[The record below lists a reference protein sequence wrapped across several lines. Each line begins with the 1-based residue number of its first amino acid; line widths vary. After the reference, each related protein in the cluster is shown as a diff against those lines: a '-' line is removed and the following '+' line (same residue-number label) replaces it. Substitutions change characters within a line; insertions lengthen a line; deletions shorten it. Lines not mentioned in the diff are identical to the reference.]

1 LRRDDNDPRVHPQP
15 CGGAHERRVHE
26 GDRMNKMVIATDVV
40 KRFGRFTALAGIS
53 LAIET
58 SEVLCVVGPS
68 GSGKSTF
75 LRCINQLERADEG
88 AIWVDGELCGFR
100 QKGNVLV
107 ELSDREIARQRLDSG
122 MVFQRFNLFAHLTAL
137 QNIIEGPLTVQRR
150 SRAEVIDEAI
160 ALLDRV
166 GLANKR
172 NAYPADLSG
181 GQQQRVAIAR
191 ALAMKPKLMLFDEPT
206 SALDPE
212 LVGEVLQVMRDLARS
227 GMTMIV
233 VTHELGFAK
242 EVANR
247 VVFMDHGAIVESGP
261 PQQVLVNPQHPRTRD
276 FIAAVLS

>member
-1 LRRDDNDPRVHPQP
+1 MT
-15 CGGAHERRVHE
+15 A
-26 GDRMNKMVIATDVV
+26 MVVAANVV
-40 KRFGRFTALAGIS
+40 KRFGSFTALSGIS
-53 LAIET
+53 LAVERR
-58 SEVLCVVGPS
+58 EVLCVVGPS

-88 AIWVDGELCGFR
+88 AIWVDGDLCGFR
-100 QKGNVLV
+100 QKGDVLV
-107 ELSDREIARQRLDSG
+107 ELSDHEVARQRLDSG

-137 QNIIEGPLTVQRR
+137 GNIIEGPVNVQRR
-150 SRAEVIDEAI
+150 PRDAATAEAI

-166 GLANKR
+166 GLADKR

-247 VVFMDHGAIVESGP
+247 VVFMDHGAVVESGS
-261 PQQVLVNPQHPRTRD
+261 PQEVLVNPRHPRTRD

>member
-1 LRRDDNDPRVHPQP
+1 
-15 CGGAHERRVHE
+15 
-26 GDRMNKMVIATDVV
+26 MVVAADVV
-40 KRFGRFTALAGIS
+40 KRFGTFTALSGVS
-53 LAIET
+53 LTIEK
-58 SEVLCVVGPS
+58 SEVLCIVGPS

-75 LRCINQLERADEG
+75 LRCINQLERADAG

-100 QKGNVLV
+100 KKGNALV
-107 ELSDREIARQRLDSG
+107 ELSDRDIARQRLASG

-137 QNIIEGPLTVQRR
+137 QNLVEGPVTVQRR
-150 SRAEVIDEAI
+150 PRGEVVDEALL
-160 ALLDRV
+160 LLDRV
-166 GLANKR
+166 GLAAKR
-172 NAYPADLSG
+172 NSYPGDLSG

-233 VTHELGFAK
+233 VTHELGFAR

-247 VVFMDHGAIVESGP
+247 VAFMDNGAIVEYGS
-261 PQQVLVNPQHPRTRD
+261 PQQVLVSPEHPRTRD